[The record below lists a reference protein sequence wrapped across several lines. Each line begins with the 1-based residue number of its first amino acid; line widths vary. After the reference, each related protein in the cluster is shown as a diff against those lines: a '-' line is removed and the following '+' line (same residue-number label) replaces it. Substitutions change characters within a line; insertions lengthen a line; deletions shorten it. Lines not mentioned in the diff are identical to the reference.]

1 MPENESNTNKYVD
14 IADELSDNIV
24 GNTTLYD
31 LLSDEMKESLEK
43 HLQNSNIDKKKLKVK
58 LLK

>member
-14 IADELSDNIV
+14 VADELSDNIV

-43 HLQNSNIDKKKLKVK
+43 HL
-58 LLK
+58 